1 MTLASKFKV
10 LATPSGL
17 INGVFKKP
25 GEHMRETRG
34 PGTREFTRA
43 LALMPDEVVRELLED
58 SADLDFEIVREPATG
73 LIMQSVTDCFQ
84 ADFHLGEILVTTAEV
99 MRGTSRGWGMVMGD
113 NPDRAI
119 LAACLDLLFSSEEE
133 MAMAGAIA
141 DKLRVWITKAEQAV
155 AEEARLY
162 GTTRVHF
169 ESMAER

>member
-1 MTLASKFKV
+1 
-10 LATPSGL
+10 
-17 INGVFKKP
+17 
-25 GEHMRETRG
+25 
-34 PGTREFTRA
+34 
-43 LALMPDEVVRELLED
+43 
-58 SADLDFEIVREPATG
+58 
-73 LIMQSVTDCFQ
+73 
-84 ADFHLGEILVTTAEV
+84 

-133 MAMAGAIA
+133 MAMAGVIA

-155 AEEARLY
+155 ADEARLY